1 MVQSQTYTD
10 LTSSSSSSLFLRHI
24 KSHEGLCRVAL
35 NKKTLEHANLGINLD
50 DIPVSGGFRGRN
62 VLLAALYDGL
72 RAHRP
77 RDVDFIKFYKRLTA
91 TLRMMRTILLNH

>member
-1 MVQSQTYTD
+1 M
-10 LTSSSSSSLFLRHI
+10 LTWELILMIFLFL
-24 KSHEGLCRVAL
+24 A
-35 NKKTLEHANLGINLD
+35 A
-50 DIPVSGGFRGRN
+50 SGGRN

>member
-50 DIPVSGGFRGRN
+50 DIPVSGGFRASN

>member
-1 MVQSQTYTD
+1 M
-10 LTSSSSSSLFLRHI
+10 LTWELILMIFLFLAA
-24 KSHEGLCRVAL
+24 SEGA
-35 NKKTLEHANLGINLD
+35 
-50 DIPVSGGFRGRN
+50 GRN

-77 RDVDFIKFYKRLTA
+77 PDVDFIKFYKRLTA

>member
-35 NKKTLEHANLGINLD
+35 DKKTLEHANLGINLD
-50 DIPVSGGFRGRN
+50 DIPVSGGFRGGRDATYCLQRCMMDSGHT
-62 VLLAALYDGL
+62 V
-72 RAHRP
+72 RAM
-77 RDVDFIKFYKRLTA
+77 LTLSSF
-91 TLRMMRTILLNH
+91 TSG

>member
-1 MVQSQTYTD
+1 M
-10 LTSSSSSSLFLRHI
+10 LTWELILMIFLFLAA
-24 KSHEGLCRVAL
+24 SEGGA
-35 NKKTLEHANLGINLD
+35 
-50 DIPVSGGFRGRN
+50 GRN

-91 TLRMMRTILLNH
+91 TLRMMRTIRLNH